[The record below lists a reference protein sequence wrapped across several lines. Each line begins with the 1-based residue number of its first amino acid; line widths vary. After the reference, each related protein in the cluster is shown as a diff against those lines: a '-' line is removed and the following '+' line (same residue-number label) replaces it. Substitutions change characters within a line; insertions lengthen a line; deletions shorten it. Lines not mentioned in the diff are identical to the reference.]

1 MKQKKGKAKFCPLHM
16 PELRRLQFSIGN
28 RTSVVLAPPPPPP
41 QKSGAILVLF
51 GQIVIRIASNPIR
64 LNACRLFLSTLPFT
78 RKR

>member
-1 MKQKKGKAKFCPLHM
+1 MKQKKGKARFCPLHK

-28 RTSVVLAPPPPPP
+28 RTSVVLDSPRPPPK
-41 QKSGAILVLF
+41 KSGAILVRF

-64 LNACRLFLSTLPFT
+64 LNAYRLFCSTVPFT